1 MFEMWNG
8 ETKTTYF
15 GLIKGRGFKKHTSH
29 PHQNFLGVS
38 TREYKDHSLAKA
50 WLLINN
56 NYMTLTDMTLYP
68 RLDRVR
74 TCLKNTSAVPLAGG
88 KQISGQRTPRGP
100 ASYINHSLSS
110 ELSTTICS
118 MHNKWKN
125 GDMFILRT
133 QTAEIENLTVET
145 FMRLAKHNLLASQ
158 SG

>member
-1 MFEMWNG
+1 MKWRNKNHILWSYKGSWFQEA
-8 ETKTTYF
+8 YF
-15 GLIKGRGFKKHTSH
+15 TPPSEFSRGIHQGVQGSQSCKGMTSY
-29 PHQNFLGVS
+29 QQ
-38 TREYKDHSLAKA
+38 
-50 WLLINN
+50 
-56 NYMTLTDMTLYP
+56 YMRLTDMTLYP

-133 QTAEIENLTVET
+133 QPAEIENLTVET